1 MATQYAN
8 GKIVTS
14 GLVLA
19 LDAADRNSYSGSG
32 TTWNDMSGNN
42 NNGTLINGPTFSSA
56 NGGSIIFDGIDDYI
70 NCGNNTILNLNDN
83 YTISIWLKTSTLI
96 NQAIIQRYLNG
107 GAYPGY
113 SIDINRTTTG
123 TIDIYTGG
131 NWYINNGS
139 NINNN
144 TWNHIVFTINLTTAT
159 FYKNTNSTSFS
170 VVASTTNPND
180 TLFIGC
186 LEGNTGFFSGNI
198 AQTLIYNRALSA
210 QEVLQNYNAQKSRF
224 NL

>member
-14 GLVLA
+14 GLILA

-32 TTWNDMSGNN
+32 TTWNDMSGNGN
-42 NNGTLINGPTFSSA
+42 SGSLINGPTFSSA
-56 NGGSIIFDGIDDYI
+56 NGGSIIFDGVDDYI

-210 QEVLQNYNAQKSRF
+210 QEVLQNYNTQKSRF